1 MSATP
6 AELAA
11 RYERIA
17 LCLQGGGALGAYQAG
32 VYQALD
38 EARVRPTWVAG
49 ISIGAVNAA
58 IIAGNPPERRLE
70 RLREF
75 WETVS
80 HGALPFEAPDLRLVS
95 QAWFGDFSLRGIA
108 GLTAAAQV
116 MVRGQAGFFEPRL
129 PPPWL
134 RSAGTDGATSFYD
147 AAPLRATLDRLVDFE
162 HLNFGGMRA
171 TFGAVEV
178 ETGNFKYFD
187 TGTPEDR
194 PLGPEH
200 IMASGALPPAFA
212 SVAVRGRR
220 YWDGGL
226 VSNTPLEYV
235 LDDEP
240 RRDTLAFQVDLW
252 SAKGEAPRDVLEV
265 LERQKDI
272 LYSSR
277 TRKGTDRFALR
288 QDLRRLIQL
297 AVDALPPAV
306 RIQPEVA
313 RLAQEG
319 CRKVMNVV
327 HLIYRAKEY
336 ETHAKDYEFS
346 SIAMRFHWEA
356 GYEDAKA
363 SLARPDFLERPAGD
377 RAVATH
383 DIHRGTGAR

>member
-38 EARVRPTWVAG
+38 EAGVRPTWVAG